1 LFSGMSRIV
10 AEDSAGA
17 SVKLRAVE
25 SSAAWLAWSFFWH
38 AANPSTAILAK
49 MAKRFME
56 SSL

>member
-1 LFSGMSRIV
+1 MSRIV

-17 SVKLRAVE
+17 SVKLRAAE
-25 SSAAWLAWSFFWH
+25 SSADWLAWSFFWH
-38 AANPSTAILAK
+38 APRPKTAMLAK